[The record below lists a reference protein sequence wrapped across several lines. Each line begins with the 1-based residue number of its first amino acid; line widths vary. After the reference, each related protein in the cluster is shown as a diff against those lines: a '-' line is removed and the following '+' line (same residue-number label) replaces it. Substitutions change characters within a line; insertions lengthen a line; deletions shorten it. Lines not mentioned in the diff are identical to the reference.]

1 MGRLYPRFVEHCYI
15 SVFIIYDQDQLTVE
29 IKSRFTRRV
38 HFSLVTRMPVEN
50 FNTDDVVFVC
60 VSDWLL
66 LDYVFLPAIN
76 NWVTSSI

>member
-1 MGRLYPRFVEHCYI
+1 MGRLYPRFVEHYYI
-15 SVFIIYDQDQLTVE
+15 SVFIIYDQDRLIVE

-38 HFSLVTRMPVEN
+38 HFSLVARIPVEN

-66 LDYVFLPAIN
+66 LDYVVSPAIN
-76 NWVTSSI
+76 N